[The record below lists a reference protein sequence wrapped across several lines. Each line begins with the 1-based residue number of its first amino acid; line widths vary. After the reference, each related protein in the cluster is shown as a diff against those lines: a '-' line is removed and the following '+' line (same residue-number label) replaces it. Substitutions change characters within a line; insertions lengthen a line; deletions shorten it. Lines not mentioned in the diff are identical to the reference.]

1 MSSAD
6 ASKSNNAAPEAVKPT
21 NFLRQIIE
29 SDLEKGTHLQRRWG
43 GSPGDA
49 QHHRQGQPDPA
60 KIRTRFPPE
69 PNGYLHVGHAKSIC
83 VNFGLARDF
92 AGTCHLRFDDTNPVK
107 EDQEYVDAIIDAV
120 HWLGFDWKDA
130 DGHENLYFASNYFDF
145 MYRAAVYLIEQG
157 LAYVDEQSADDMKAN
172 RGDFTR
178 PGVNSP
184 FRDRSVA
191 ENLQRFADMKDG
203 KLEDGAAVLR
213 AKIDMTSPNINLRD
227 PAIYRVRHAEH
238 HNTGNQWCIYP
249 MYTFA
254 HPIEDALEHITHSL
268 CTLEFED
275 QRPFYD
281 WLLDHLREGGLID
294 APQPRQY
301 EFARLNLTYVVTSKR
316 KLKHLVDSGLLNGW
330 DDPRMPTIFGLRRR
344 GFTPTSIRNFC
355 DRIGVTKD
363 YSWIDYS
370 TLEGCLR
377 EDLENQAHRAMAVL
391 DPIKLELTNWAEVF
405 GSADHLEQCTL
416 PALPHHAEGQNGEA
430 SVPERHFTLGRE
442 VWIEREDFAEV
453 PPKGYKRLFPGNKV
467 RLKGGY
473 VIECTGAEKD
483 ADGKVTR
490 VLATVVPD
498 TKSGTPGADSV
509 KVKAAIT
516 WVGAADGVEAE
527 VRLYDRLFT
536 DAQPDAGGKDYLA
549 LMNPDSL
556 KVITAYVEPSLKAAQ
571 PDDKFQFERFG
582 YFVADRKDHS
592 AEKPVFNKITGLK
605 DSWGK

>member
-1 MSSAD
+1 MNAPAPSASHNGSD
-6 ASKSNNAAPEAVKPT
+6 EVVKPT

-29 SDLEKGTHLQRRWG
+29 SDLEKGSYAQRHWG
-43 GSPGDA
+43 GTPGDA
-49 QHHRQGQPDPA
+49 QHHQQGPIDQA

-83 VNFGLARDF
+83 LNFGLARDF
-92 AGTCHLRFDDTNPVK
+92 GGVCHLRFDDTNPEK
-107 EDQEYVDAIIDAV
+107 EDQEYVDGIIDAV
-120 HWLGFDWKDA
+120 RWLGFDWKDPS
-130 DGHENLYFASNYFDF
+130 GEQNLYYASNYFDF
-145 MYRAAVYLIEQG
+145 MYRCAVYLIEQG
-157 LAYVDEQSADDMKAN
+157 LAYVDEQSADEMRAN

-203 KLEDGAAVLR
+203 KLPDGAAVLR
-213 AKIDMTSPNINLRD
+213 AKIDMTAPNINLRD

-254 HPIEDALEHITHSL
+254 HPIEDAYEHITHSI

-281 WLLDHLREGGLID
+281 WLLDHLRSGGLID

-301 EFARLNLTYVVTSKR
+301 EFSRLNLTYVITSKR
-316 KLKHLVDSGLLNGW
+316 KLKHLVDNQLVSGW
-330 DDPRMPTIFGLRRR
+330 DDPRMPTVVGLRRR
-344 GFTPTSIRNFC
+344 GYTPASIRNFC
-355 DRIGVTKD
+355 ERIGVTKD
-363 YSWIDYS
+363 YAWIDYA
-370 TLEGCLR
+370 TLDGCLR
-377 EDLENQAHRAMAVL
+377 EDLENQAHRAMVVL
-391 DPIKLELTNWAEVF
+391 DPVKLELSNWAEVF
-405 GSADHLEQCTL
+405 GSAEHLEACSL
-416 PALPHHAEGQNGEA
+416 PALPHPTEGQA
-430 SVPERHFTLGRE
+430 APERHFSLGRE

-473 VIECTGAEKD
+473 VIECTGCEKD
-483 ADGKVTR
+483 ADGVITK

-516 WVGAADGVEAE
+516 WVGVADGVQAE

-536 DAQPDAGGKDYLA
+536 DPQPDAGGKDFLA
-549 LMNPDSL
+549 LLNPDSL
-556 KVITAYVEPSLKAAQ
+556 KVVTAYVEPSLKAAQ

-582 YFVADRKDHS
+582 YFVADRHDHRS
-592 AEKPVFNKITGLK
+592 DKPVFNKITGLK